1 MNHANLQTFRKI
13 RPLTIQKSAILR
25 YDSHHFCEQTRLTF
39 MQQQYNPSQIEP
51 AVQQYWAE
59 NKVFKAIKDTSKEK
73 YYCLSMFPYPS
84 GRLHMGH
91 VRNYTIG
98 DVVSRYQRMNGKN
111 VLQPIGWDA
120 FGLPAEGAAIKNKTA
135 PAKWTY
141 ENIEYMKNQLKML
154 GFGYDWDREIATC
167 RPEYYKWEQWFFTEL
182 YKKGLVYKKTSTVN
196 WCPNDETVLANEQ
209 VHEGCC
215 WRCDTPVEQKEIPQ
229 WFIKITDYAEQLL
242 GGLDQLPQWP
252 DMVKTMQRN
261 WIGRSEGVEIT
272 FDVADTAEKVAVY
285 TTRPDTF
292 YGVSYLGIAAAH
304 PLAELAA
311 EKNPQLAEFIRE
323 AKNAKVAEADLAT
336 MEKKGMATGLFA
348 IHPLT
353 GEKLPIWVAN
363 FVLMHYGTGAVMAVP
378 AHDQRDFEF
387 AQKYNLP
394 IKQVIAPLADEEID
408 LTKQAFVEHGKL
420 VNSAEFDGLDFDAA
434 FNGIADKLEKL
445 GVGKRQVNYRLRDW
459 GVSRQRYWGAPIPM
473 LTLANGETVPAPI
486 EDLPIILPEDVV
498 MDGVKSPI
506 KADPNWAKTTFNGE
520 PALKET
526 DTFDTFME
534 SSWYYA
540 RYTSPSYAEGML
552 DKEEAN
558 YWLPVDQYIGGI
570 EHATMH
576 LLYFRFFHKLL
587 RDAGFVTSDEPAQK
601 LLCQGMVLADAFY
614 YTSPTNERIWVSPT
628 QVTLERDEKG
638 RIIKA
643 TDPEGR
649 ELVHTGMTKM
659 SKSKNNGIDPQEMV
673 EKYGADTVRLFM
685 MFASPAEMT
694 LEWQESG
701 VEGAKR
707 FLGRV
712 WNLVYEYS
720 QNPAKTALDVTA
732 LSADQKALR
741 RDVHKTIAK
750 VSDDIGRRQTF
761 NTAIAA
767 VMELMNKLTR
777 APLESEQ
784 DRAVMA
790 EALSAVV
797 RMLYPITPHICFEL
811 WKALG
816 NESNIDHAE
825 WVKADEAAMVEDE
838 KLIVVQVNG
847 KVRGKVTVAADADE
861 ETVKTVAFADE
872 NVKKFTDNTQ
882 IVKVIYVPGK
892 LLNVVVK
899 PQ

>member
-1 MNHANLQTFRKI
+1 
-13 RPLTIQKSAILR
+13 
-25 YDSHHFCEQTRLTF
+25 
-39 MQQQYNPSQIEP
+39 MQQHYRPDLIEP

-141 ENIEYMKNQLKML
+141 ENIEYMKKQLKML

-272 FDVADTAEKVAVY
+272 FDVADTAEKVSVY

-387 AQKYNLP
+387 AQKYSLP

-732 LSADQKALR
+732 LSTDQKALR

-790 EALSAVV
+790 EALSAIV

>member
-1 MNHANLQTFRKI
+1 
-13 RPLTIQKSAILR
+13 
-25 YDSHHFCEQTRLTF
+25 
-39 MQQQYNPSQIEP
+39 MQQHYRPDLIEP

-141 ENIEYMKNQLKML
+141 ENIEYMKKQLKML

-272 FDVADTAEKVAVY
+272 FDVADTAEKVSVY

-387 AQKYNLP
+387 AQKYSLP

-552 DKEEAN
+552 DKDEAN

>member
-1 MNHANLQTFRKI
+1 MQEQY
-13 RPLTIQKSAILR
+13 RPDL
-25 YDSHHFCEQTRLTF
+25 
-39 MQQQYNPSQIEP
+39 IEP
-51 AVQQYWAE
+51 EVQQYWQK
-59 NKVFKAIKDTSKEK
+59 NKTFKAIKDINKPK

-111 VLQPIGWDA
+111 VLQPMGWDA

-141 ENIEYMKNQLKML
+141 ENIEYMKNQLKIL
-154 GFGYDWDREIATC
+154 GFGFDWDREVTTC
-167 RPEYYKWEQWFFTEL
+167 KPEYYKWEQWFFTEL

-242 GGLDQLPQWP
+242 GDLDNLPLWP
-252 DMVKTMQRN
+252 DQVKTMQRN

-272 FDVADTAEKVAVY
+272 FKLDQSDDSLTVY

-292 YGVSYLGIAAAH
+292 FGVSYVAVAAAH
-304 PLAELAA
+304 PLAEKAA
-311 EKNPQLAEFIRE
+311 ENNPELAQFIQECKNT
-323 AKNAKVAEADLAT
+323 KVAEAELAT
-336 MEKKGMATGLFA
+336 MEKKGMPTGLFV

-353 GEKLPIWVAN
+353 GEKLPVWVAN

-378 AHDQRDFEF
+378 GHDERDHEF
-387 AQKYNLP
+387 ALKYHLT
-394 IKQVIAPLADEEID
+394 IKQVIEPID
-408 LTKQAFVEHGKL
+408 GSEWDFQKAAFTEYGRVI
-420 VNSAEFDGLDFDAA
+420 NSAEFDGLDFESA
-434 FNGIADKLEKL
+434 FNGIANKLAQI
-445 GVGKRQVNYRLRDW
+445 GVGKKQVNYRLRDW

-473 LTLANGETVPAPI
+473 LTLENGDVVPAPLQ
-486 EDLPIILPEDVV
+486 DLPIVLPEDIV

-506 KADPNWAKTTFNGE
+506 KADPEWAKTTYNAQ

-540 RYTSPSYAEGML
+540 RYTSPTFAEAML

-587 RDAGFVTSDEPAQK
+587 RDAGFVTSDEPADK

-628 QVTLERDEKG
+628 EVTLERDEKG
-638 RIIKA
+638 RILKA
-643 TDPEGR
+643 FDKEGR
-649 ELVHTGMTKM
+649 ELVHSGMTKM

-673 EKYGADTVRLFM
+673 EKYGTDTVRLFM

-707 FLGRV
+707 FLGRL
-712 WNLVYEYS
+712 WNLVFEY
-720 QNPAKTALDVTA
+720 NKHPAETAVEPTA
-732 LSADQKALR
+732 LSSAQKALR

-767 VMELMNKLTR
+767 IMELMNKLTK
-777 APLESEQ
+777 APLVEAQ
-784 DRAVMA
+784 DRAIMA

-797 RMLYPITPHICFEL
+797 RMLYPITPHICFQL
-811 WKALG
+811 WKDLG
-816 NESNIDHAE
+816 NTEAIDFAP
-825 WVKADEAAMVEDE
+825 WVEADAAAMVDDE
-838 KLIVVQVNG
+838 KLVVVQVNG
-847 KVRGKVTVAADADE
+847 KVRAKVTVPAEMSEDDIKQVALADGNVAKHLE
-861 ETVKTVAFADE
+861 GLNIVKT
-872 NVKKFTDNTQ
+872 
-882 IVKVIYVPGK
+882 IYVPGK
-892 LLNVVVK
+892 LFSFVAK
-899 PQ
+899 

>member
-1 MNHANLQTFRKI
+1 MQEQY
-13 RPLTIQKSAILR
+13 RP
-25 YDSHHFCEQTRLTF
+25 D
-39 MQQQYNPSQIEP
+39 MIEP
-51 AVQQYWAE
+51 KVQQYWAE
-59 NKVFKAIKDTSKEK
+59 NKVFKAIKDESKEK

-98 DVVSRYQRMNGKN
+98 DVISRYQRMLGKN
-111 VLQPIGWDA
+111 VLQPFGWDA

-141 ENIEYMKNQLKML
+141 ENIAYMKKQLQLL
-154 GFGYDWDREIATC
+154 GFGFDWDREIATC
-167 RPEYYKWEQWFFTEL
+167 KPEYYKWEQWFFTEL

-242 GGLDQLPQWP
+242 GGLDTLPQWP

-272 FDVADTAEKVAVY
+272 FDVADTNEKVAVY

-304 PLAELAA
+304 PLASLAAQNNPELAT
-311 EKNPQLAEFIRE
+311 FIQE

-336 MEKKGMATGLFA
+336 MEKKGMATGFFA
-348 IHPLT
+348 VHPLT

-387 AQKYNLP
+387 AQKYGLP

-408 LTKQAFVEHGKL
+408 LTKQAFTEHGKL
-420 VNSAEFDGLDFDAA
+420 VNSAEFDGKDFDGA

-445 GVGKRQVNYRLRDW
+445 AVGKRQVNYRLRDW

-473 LTLANGETVPAPI
+473 LTLENGDVVPAPI

-498 MDGVKSPI
+498 MGGVKSPI
-506 KADPNWAKTTFNGE
+506 KADPNWAKTTFNGV

-540 RYTSPSYAEGML
+540 RYTCPQYQNGML
-552 DKEEAN
+552 DAEEAN

-587 RDAGFVTSDEPAQK
+587 RDAGFVTSDEPADK

-649 ELVHTGMTKM
+649 ELVHSGMTKM

-712 WNLVYEYS
+712 WNLAYQYQ
-720 QNPAKTALDVTA
+720 QNPAKTSLDITA
-732 LSADQKALR
+732 LSAAQKSLR
-741 RDVHKTIAK
+741 REVHKTIAK

-767 VMELMNKLTR
+767 VMELMNKLTK
-777 APLESEQ
+777 ASLESDQ

-811 WKALG
+811 WQALG
-816 NESNIDHAE
+816 NESAIDTAE
-825 WVKADEAAMVEDE
+825 WVKADEDAMVEDE

-861 ETVKTVAFADE
+861 ETVKTIAFADE
-872 NVKKFTDNTQ
+872 NVKKFVDNQ
-882 IVKVIYVPGK
+882 HIVKVIYVAGK

-899 PQ
+899 P

>member
-1 MNHANLQTFRKI
+1 MQEQY
-13 RPLTIQKSAILR
+13 RP
-25 YDSHHFCEQTRLTF
+25 D
-39 MQQQYNPSQIEP
+39 MIEP
-51 AVQQYWAE
+51 KVQQYWAE
-59 NKVFKAIKDTSKEK
+59 NKVFKAIKDESKEK

-98 DVVSRYQRMNGKN
+98 DVISRYQRMLGKN
-111 VLQPIGWDA
+111 VLQPFGWDA

-141 ENIEYMKNQLKML
+141 ENIAYMKKQLQLL
-154 GFGYDWDREIATC
+154 GFGFDWDREIATC
-167 RPEYYKWEQWFFTEL
+167 KPEYYKWEQWFFTEL

-242 GGLDQLPQWP
+242 GGLDTLPQWP

-272 FDVADTAEKVAVY
+272 FDVADTNEKVAVY

-304 PLAELAA
+304 PLASLAAQNNPELAA
-311 EKNPQLAEFIRE
+311 FIQE

-387 AQKYNLP
+387 AQKYGLQ
-394 IKQVIAPLADEEID
+394 IKQVIEPIADEEID

-420 VNSAEFDGLDFDAA
+420 VNSAEFDGLDFDGA

-445 GVGKRQVNYRLRDW
+445 AVGKRQVNYRLRDW

-473 LTLANGETVPAPI
+473 LTLENGDVVPAPI

-506 KADPNWAKTTFNGE
+506 KADPNWAKTTFNGV

-540 RYTSPSYAEGML
+540 RYTCPQYQNGML
-552 DKEEAN
+552 DAEEAN

-587 RDAGFVTSDEPAQK
+587 RDAGFVTSEEPADK

-628 QVTLERDEKG
+628 QVTLERDDKG

-649 ELVHTGMTKM
+649 ELVHSGMTKM

-712 WNLVYEYS
+712 WNLVYQYQ
-720 QNPAKTALDVTA
+720 QNPAKTSLDITA
-732 LSADQKALR
+732 LSAAQKVLR
-741 RDVHKTIAK
+741 REVHKTIAK

-767 VMELMNKLTR
+767 VMELMNKLTK
-777 APLESEQ
+777 ASLESDQ

-811 WKALG
+811 WQALG
-816 NESNIDHAE
+816 NESAIDTAE

-861 ETVKTVAFADE
+861 ETVKTIAFADE
-872 NVKKFTDNTQ
+872 NVKKFVDNQ
-882 IVKVIYVPGK
+882 HIVKVIYVAGK

-899 PQ
+899 P

>member
-1 MNHANLQTFRKI
+1 
-13 RPLTIQKSAILR
+13 
-25 YDSHHFCEQTRLTF
+25 
-39 MQQQYNPSQIEP
+39 MQQHYRPDLIEP

-141 ENIEYMKNQLKML
+141 ENIEYMKKQLKML

-242 GGLDQLPQWP
+242 SGLDQLPQWP

-353 GEKLPIWVAN
+353 GEELPIWVAN

-387 AQKYNLP
+387 AQKYSLP

-420 VNSAEFDGLDFDAA
+420 VNSAEFDGLDFDGA

-473 LTLANGETVPAPI
+473 LTLPNGETVPAPI

-552 DKEEAN
+552 DKDEAN

-587 RDAGFVTSDEPAQK
+587 RDAGFVSSDEPAQK

-825 WVKADEAAMVEDE
+825 WVK
-838 KLIVVQVNG
+838 
-847 KVRGKVTVAADADE
+847 VTKQLWWKTKNLSWYKS
-861 ETVKTVAFADE
+861 TVK
-872 NVKKFTDNTQ
+872 
-882 IVKVIYVPGK
+882 Y
-892 LLNVVVK
+892 VVK
-899 PQ
+899 SPLQLMRMKKL

>member
-1 MNHANLQTFRKI
+1 
-13 RPLTIQKSAILR
+13 
-25 YDSHHFCEQTRLTF
+25 
-39 MQQQYNPSQIEP
+39 MQQHYRPDLIEP

-141 ENIEYMKNQLKML
+141 ENIEYMKDQLKML

-242 GGLDQLPQWP
+242 GGLDQLSQWP

-304 PLAELAA
+304 PLADLAA
-311 EKNPQLAEFIRE
+311 EKNPELAEFIRE

-387 AQKYNLP
+387 AQKYDLP

-420 VNSAEFDGLDFDAA
+420 VNSAEFDGLDFDGA

-473 LTLANGETVPAPI
+473 LTLPNGETVPAPI

-506 KADPNWAKTTFNGE
+506 KADPNWAKTTFNSE

>member
-1 MNHANLQTFRKI
+1 MQEQY
-13 RPLTIQKSAILR
+13 RP
-25 YDSHHFCEQTRLTF
+25 D
-39 MQQQYNPSQIEP
+39 MIEP
-51 AVQQYWAE
+51 KVQQYWAE
-59 NKVFKAIKDTSKEK
+59 NKVFKAIKDESKEK

-98 DVVSRYQRMNGKN
+98 DVISRYQRMLGKN
-111 VLQPIGWDA
+111 VLQPFGWDA

-141 ENIEYMKNQLKML
+141 ENIAYMKKQLQLL
-154 GFGYDWDREIATC
+154 GFGFDWDREIATC
-167 RPEYYKWEQWFFTEL
+167 KPEYYKWEQWFFTEL
-182 YKKGLVYKKTSTVN
+182 YKKGLVYKKNSTVN
-196 WCPNDETVLANEQ
+196 WCPNDVTVLANEQ
-209 VHEGCC
+209 VHDGCC

-311 EKNPQLAEFIRE
+311 EKNPELAEFIRE

-387 AQKYNLP
+387 AQKYSLP
-394 IKQVIAPLADEEID
+394 IKQVIAPLAHEEID

-420 VNSAEFDGLDFDAA
+420 VNSAEFDGLDFDGA

-473 LTLANGETVPAPI
+473 LTLENGDVVPAPM

-506 KADPNWAKTTFNGE
+506 KADPNWAKTTLNGA

-540 RYTSPSYAEGML
+540 RYTCPQYQNGML
-552 DKEEAN
+552 DAEEAN

-587 RDAGFVTSDEPAQK
+587 RDAGFVTSDEPADR

-649 ELVHTGMTKM
+649 ELVHSGMTKM

-712 WNLVYEYS
+712 WNLVYQYQ
-720 QNPAKTALDVTA
+720 QNLAKTSLDLTA
-732 LSADQKALR
+732 LSAEQKALR
-741 RDVHKTIAK
+741 REVHKTIAK

-767 VMELMNKLTR
+767 VMELMNKLTK
-777 APLESEQ
+777 ASLESDQ

-816 NESNIDHAE
+816 NESNIDTSE

-847 KVRGKVTVAADADE
+847 KVRGKVTVPATSSEEEIKAAAKADPN
-861 ETVKTVAFADE
+861 VA
-872 NVKKFTDNTQ
+872 KFLDGKE
-882 IVKVIYVPGK
+882 ILKEIYIPLK
-892 LLNVVVK
+892 MLNFVVK
-899 PQ
+899 P

>member
-1 MNHANLQTFRKI
+1 
-13 RPLTIQKSAILR
+13 
-25 YDSHHFCEQTRLTF
+25 
-39 MQQQYNPSQIEP
+39 
-51 AVQQYWAE
+51 
-59 NKVFKAIKDTSKEK
+59 
-73 YYCLSMFPYPS
+73 
-84 GRLHMGH
+84 
-91 VRNYTIG
+91 
-98 DVVSRYQRMNGKN
+98 
-111 VLQPIGWDA
+111 
-120 FGLPAEGAAIKNKTA
+120 
-135 PAKWTY
+135 
-141 ENIEYMKNQLKML
+141 
-154 GFGYDWDREIATC
+154 
-167 RPEYYKWEQWFFTEL
+167 
-182 YKKGLVYKKTSTVN
+182 
-196 WCPNDETVLANEQ
+196 
-209 VHEGCC
+209 
-215 WRCDTPVEQKEIPQ
+215 
-229 WFIKITDYAEQLL
+229 
-242 GGLDQLPQWP
+242 
-252 DMVKTMQRN
+252 MVKTMQRN

-272 FDVADTAEKVAVY
+272 FNVADTAEKVSVY

-445 GVGKRQVNYRLRDW
+445 GMGKRQVNYRLRDW

-473 LTLANGETVPAPI
+473 LTLPNGETIPAPI

-552 DKEEAN
+552 DKDEAN

-720 QNPAKTALDVTA
+720 QNPAKTALDMTA

-777 APLESEQ
+777 APLENEQ

>member
-1 MNHANLQTFRKI
+1 
-13 RPLTIQKSAILR
+13 
-25 YDSHHFCEQTRLTF
+25 
-39 MQQQYNPSQIEP
+39 MQQHYRPDLIEP

-272 FDVADTAEKVAVY
+272 FDVADTAEKVSVY

-387 AQKYNLP
+387 AQKYSLP

-473 LTLANGETVPAPI
+473 LTLPNGETVPAPI

-712 WNLVYEYS
+712 WNLVYEYN
-720 QNPAKTALDVTA
+720 QNPAKTALDVTV

>member
-1 MNHANLQTFRKI
+1 
-13 RPLTIQKSAILR
+13 
-25 YDSHHFCEQTRLTF
+25 
-39 MQQQYNPSQIEP
+39 MQQHYRPDLIEP

-311 EKNPQLAEFIRE
+311 EKNPELAEFIRE

-387 AQKYNLP
+387 AQKYSLP

-420 VNSAEFDGLDFDAA
+420 VNSAEFDGLDFDGA

-473 LTLANGETVPAPI
+473 LTLPNGETVPAPI

-540 RYTSPSYAEGML
+540 RYTSPSYAKGML
-552 DKEEAN
+552 DKDEAN

-720 QNPAKTALDVTA
+720 QNPAKTALDVIA

>member
-1 MNHANLQTFRKI
+1 
-13 RPLTIQKSAILR
+13 
-25 YDSHHFCEQTRLTF
+25 
-39 MQQQYNPSQIEP
+39 MQQHYRPDLIEP

-141 ENIEYMKNQLKML
+141 ENIEYMKKQLKML

-272 FDVADTAEKVAVY
+272 FDVADTAEKVSVY

-387 AQKYNLP
+387 AQKYSLP

-540 RYTSPSYAEGML
+540 RYTSPNYAEGML
-552 DKEEAN
+552 DKDEAN

-816 NESNIDHAE
+816 NENNIDHAE

>member
-1 MNHANLQTFRKI
+1 
-13 RPLTIQKSAILR
+13 
-25 YDSHHFCEQTRLTF
+25 
-39 MQQQYNPSQIEP
+39 MQQHYRPDLIEP

-353 GEKLPIWVAN
+353 SEKLPIWVAN

-387 AQKYNLP
+387 AQKYGLP

-473 LTLANGETVPAPI
+473 LALPNGETVPAPI

-847 KVRGKVTVAADADE
+847 KVRGKVTVAADAGE

>member
-1 MNHANLQTFRKI
+1 
-13 RPLTIQKSAILR
+13 
-25 YDSHHFCEQTRLTF
+25 
-39 MQQQYNPSQIEP
+39 MQQHYRPDLIEP

-353 GEKLPIWVAN
+353 SEKLPIWVAN

-387 AQKYNLP
+387 AQKYGLP

-473 LTLANGETVPAPI
+473 LTLPNGETVPAPI

-552 DKEEAN
+552 DKDEAN

-732 LSADQKALR
+732 LSADQKSLR

-777 APLESEQ
+777 APLDSEQ

-825 WVKADEAAMVEDE
+825 WVKADKAAMVEDE

>member
-1 MNHANLQTFRKI
+1 MQEQY
-13 RPLTIQKSAILR
+13 RP
-25 YDSHHFCEQTRLTF
+25 D
-39 MQQQYNPSQIEP
+39 MIEP
-51 AVQQYWAE
+51 KVQQYWAE
-59 NKVFKAIKDTSKEK
+59 NKVFKAIKDESKEK

-98 DVVSRYQRMNGKN
+98 DVISRYQRMLGKN
-111 VLQPIGWDA
+111 VLQPFGWDA

-141 ENIEYMKNQLKML
+141 ENIAYMKKQLQLL
-154 GFGYDWDREIATC
+154 GFGFDWEREIATC
-167 RPEYYKWEQWFFTEL
+167 KPEYYKWEQWFFTEL

-242 GGLDQLPQWP
+242 GGLDNLPQWP

-272 FDVADTAEKVAVY
+272 FDVADTNEKVAVY

-304 PLAELAA
+304 PLASLAAQNNPELAT
-311 EKNPQLAEFIRE
+311 FIQE

-353 GEKLPIWVAN
+353 GEKLSIWVAN

-378 AHDQRDFEF
+378 AHDQRDYEF
-387 AQKYNLP
+387 ANKYGLQ
-394 IKQVIAPLADEEID
+394 IKQVIAPLAGQEID
-408 LTKQAFVEHGKL
+408 LAKEAFTEHGTL
-420 VNSAEFDGLDFDAA
+420 INSAEFDGRDFEGA
-434 FNGIADKLEKL
+434 FNGIADKLEQL

-473 LTLANGETVPAPI
+473 LTLENGDVVPAPM

-506 KADPNWAKTTFNGE
+506 KADPNWAKTTFNST

-540 RYTSPSYAEGML
+540 RYTCPQYQNGML
-552 DKEEAN
+552 DAEEAN

-587 RDAGFVTSDEPAQK
+587 RDAGFVTSDEPATK

-712 WNLVYEYS
+712 WNLVYQYQ
-720 QNPAKTALDVTA
+720 QNPAKTSLDITA
-732 LSADQKALR
+732 LSAAQKALR
-741 RDVHKTIAK
+741 REVHKTIAK

-767 VMELMNKLTR
+767 VMELMNKLTK
-777 APLESEQ
+777 ASLESDQ

-811 WKALG
+811 WQELG
-816 NESNIDHAE
+816 NESNIDTTE

-847 KVRGKVTVAADADE
+847 KVRGKVTVPATSLEEEIKATAKADPN
-861 ETVKTVAFADE
+861 VA
-872 NVKKFTDNTQ
+872 KFLDGKE
-882 IVKVIYVPGK
+882 ILKEIYIPLK
-892 LLNVVVK
+892 MLNFVVK
-899 PQ
+899 P

>member
-1 MNHANLQTFRKI
+1 
-13 RPLTIQKSAILR
+13 
-25 YDSHHFCEQTRLTF
+25 
-39 MQQQYNPSQIEP
+39 MQQHYRPDLIEP

-272 FDVADTAEKVAVY
+272 FEVADTNEKVAVY

-387 AQKYNLP
+387 AQKYSLP

-420 VNSAEFDGLDFDAA
+420 VNSAEFDGLDFDGA

-473 LTLANGETVPAPI
+473 LTLPNGETVPAPI

-552 DKEEAN
+552 DKDEAN

-720 QNPAKTALDVTA
+720 QNPAKTALDVTE

-784 DRAVMA
+784 DRAVMS

>member
-1 MNHANLQTFRKI
+1 
-13 RPLTIQKSAILR
+13 
-25 YDSHHFCEQTRLTF
+25 
-39 MQQQYNPSQIEP
+39 MQQHYRPDLIEP

-141 ENIEYMKNQLKML
+141 ENIEYMKKQLKML

-272 FDVADTAEKVAVY
+272 FDVADTAEKVSVY

-387 AQKYNLP
+387 AQKYSLP

-473 LTLANGETVPAPI
+473 LTLPNGETVPAPI
-486 EDLPIILPEDVV
+486 KDLPIILPEDVV

-552 DKEEAN
+552 DKDEAN

>member
-1 MNHANLQTFRKI
+1 
-13 RPLTIQKSAILR
+13 
-25 YDSHHFCEQTRLTF
+25 
-39 MQQQYNPSQIEP
+39 MQQHYRPDLIEP

-182 YKKGLVYKKTSTVN
+182 YKKGLVYKKNSTVN
-196 WCPNDETVLANEQ
+196 WCPNDVTVLANEQ
-209 VHEGCC
+209 VHDGCC

-272 FDVADTAEKVAVY
+272 FDVADTTEKVAVY

-311 EKNPQLAEFIRE
+311 EKNPELAEFIRE

-420 VNSAEFDGLDFDAA
+420 VNSAEFDGLDFDGA

-473 LTLANGETVPAPI
+473 LTLPNGETVPAPI

-552 DKEEAN
+552 DKDEAN

>member
-1 MNHANLQTFRKI
+1 
-13 RPLTIQKSAILR
+13 
-25 YDSHHFCEQTRLTF
+25 
-39 MQQQYNPSQIEP
+39 MQQHYRPDLIEP

-141 ENIEYMKNQLKML
+141 ENIEYMKKQLKML

-182 YKKGLVYKKTSTVN
+182 YKKGLVYKKNSTVN
-196 WCPNDETVLANEQ
+196 WCPNDVTVLANEQ
-209 VHEGCC
+209 VHDGCC

-304 PLAELAA
+304 PLADLAA
-311 EKNPQLAEFIRE
+311 EKNPELAEFIRE

-387 AQKYNLP
+387 AQKYSLP

-420 VNSAEFDGLDFDAA
+420 VNSAEFDGLDFDGA

-552 DKEEAN
+552 DKDEAN

-720 QNPAKTALDVTA
+720 QNPAKTALDVTS

-816 NESNIDHAE
+816 NESTIDHAE

>member
-1 MNHANLQTFRKI
+1 MQEQY
-13 RPLTIQKSAILR
+13 RP
-25 YDSHHFCEQTRLTF
+25 D
-39 MQQQYNPSQIEP
+39 MIEP
-51 AVQQYWAE
+51 KVQQYWAE
-59 NKVFKAIKDTSKEK
+59 NKVFKAIKDESKEK

-98 DVVSRYQRMNGKN
+98 DVISRYQRMLGKN
-111 VLQPIGWDA
+111 VLQPFGWDA

-141 ENIEYMKNQLKML
+141 ENIAYMKKQLQLL
-154 GFGYDWDREIATC
+154 GFGFDWDREIATC
-167 RPEYYKWEQWFFTEL
+167 KPDYYKWEQWFFTEL

-242 GGLDQLPQWP
+242 GGLDTLPQWP

-272 FDVADTAEKVAVY
+272 FDVANTNEKVAVY

-304 PLAELAA
+304 PLASLAAQNNPELAT
-311 EKNPQLAEFIRE
+311 FIQE

-387 AQKYNLP
+387 AQKYGLQ
-394 IKQVIAPLADEEID
+394 IKQVIEPIADEEID
-408 LTKQAFVEHGKL
+408 LTKQAFTEHGKL
-420 VNSAEFDGLDFDAA
+420 VNSAEFDGKDFDGA

-473 LTLANGETVPAPI
+473 LTLENGDVVPAPM

-506 KADPNWAKTTFNGE
+506 KADPNWAKTTLNGA
-520 PALKET
+520 PASKET

-540 RYTSPSYAEGML
+540 RYTCPQYQNGML
-552 DKEEAN
+552 DAEEAN

-587 RDAGFVTSDEPAQK
+587 RDAGFVTSEEPADK

-649 ELVHTGMTKM
+649 ELVHSGMTKM

-712 WNLVYEYS
+712 WNLVYQYQ
-720 QNPAKTALDVTA
+720 QNPAKTSLDLTA
-732 LSADQKALR
+732 LSAEQKVLR
-741 RDVHKTIAK
+741 REVHKTIAK

-767 VMELMNKLTR
+767 VMELMNKLTK
-777 APLESEQ
+777 APLDSEQ

-811 WKALG
+811 WQALG
-816 NESNIDHAE
+816 NESAIDTAE
-825 WVKADEAAMVEDE
+825 WVKADETAMVEDE

-861 ETVKTVAFADE
+861 DTVKTIAFADE
-872 NVKKFTDNTQ
+872 NVKKFIDNQ
-882 IVKVIYVPGK
+882 HIVKVIYVVGK

-899 PQ
+899 P

>member
-1 MNHANLQTFRKI
+1 
-13 RPLTIQKSAILR
+13 
-25 YDSHHFCEQTRLTF
+25 
-39 MQQQYNPSQIEP
+39 MQQHYRPDLIEP

-141 ENIEYMKNQLKML
+141 ENIKYMKNQLKML

-272 FDVADTAEKVAVY
+272 FDVADTAEKVSVY

-311 EKNPQLAEFIRE
+311 EKNPELAEFIRE

-720 QNPAKTALDVTA
+720 QNPAKTALDVTT

-847 KVRGKVTVAADADE
+847 KVRGKVTVAADAGE

>member
-1 MNHANLQTFRKI
+1 
-13 RPLTIQKSAILR
+13 
-25 YDSHHFCEQTRLTF
+25 
-39 MQQQYNPSQIEP
+39 MQQHYRPDLIEP

-141 ENIEYMKNQLKML
+141 ENIEYMKKQLKML

-311 EKNPQLAEFIRE
+311 EKNPELAEFIRE

-353 GEKLPIWVAN
+353 DEKLPIWVAN

-387 AQKYNLP
+387 AQKYSLP

-420 VNSAEFDGLDFDAA
+420 VNSAEFDGLDFNGA

-445 GVGKRQVNYRLRDW
+445 GVGKRQINYRLRDW

-552 DKEEAN
+552 DKDEAN

>member
-1 MNHANLQTFRKI
+1 
-13 RPLTIQKSAILR
+13 
-25 YDSHHFCEQTRLTF
+25 
-39 MQQQYNPSQIEP
+39 MQQHYRPDLIEP

-141 ENIEYMKNQLKML
+141 ENIKYMKNQLKML

-272 FDVADTAEKVAVY
+272 FNVADTAEKVSVY

-336 MEKKGMATGLFA
+336 MEKKGMATDLFA

-552 DKEEAN
+552 DKDEAN

-847 KVRGKVTVAADADE
+847 KVRGKVTVAADAGE

>member
-1 MNHANLQTFRKI
+1 MQEQY
-13 RPLTIQKSAILR
+13 RP
-25 YDSHHFCEQTRLTF
+25 D
-39 MQQQYNPSQIEP
+39 MIEP
-51 AVQQYWAE
+51 KVQQYWAE
-59 NKVFKAIKDTSKEK
+59 NKVFKAIKDESKEK

-98 DVVSRYQRMNGKN
+98 DVISRYQRMLGKN
-111 VLQPIGWDA
+111 VLQPFGWDA

-141 ENIEYMKNQLKML
+141 ENIAYMKKQLQLL
-154 GFGYDWDREIATC
+154 GFGFDWDREIATC
-167 RPEYYKWEQWFFTEL
+167 KPDYYKWEQWFFTEL

-242 GGLDQLPQWP
+242 GGLDTLPQWP

-261 WIGRSEGVEIT
+261 WIGRSEGVDIT
-272 FDVADTAEKVAVY
+272 FDVANTNEKVAVY

-304 PLAELAA
+304 PLASLAAQNNSELAA
-311 EKNPQLAEFIRE
+311 FIQE

-387 AQKYNLP
+387 AQKYGLQ
-394 IKQVIAPLADEEID
+394 IKQVIEPIADEEID
-408 LTKQAFVEHGKL
+408 LTKQAFTEHGKL
-420 VNSAEFDGLDFDAA
+420 VNSAEFDGKDFDGA

-473 LTLANGETVPAPI
+473 LTLENGDVVPAPM

-506 KADPNWAKTTFNGE
+506 KADPNWAKTTLNGA

-540 RYTSPSYAEGML
+540 RYTCPQYQNGML
-552 DKEEAN
+552 DAEEAN

-587 RDAGFVTSDEPAQK
+587 RDAGFVTSDEPADK

-649 ELVHTGMTKM
+649 ELVHSGMTKM

-712 WNLVYEYS
+712 WNLVYQYQ
-720 QNPAKTALDVTA
+720 QNPAKTSLDLTA
-732 LSADQKALR
+732 LSAEQKVLR
-741 RDVHKTIAK
+741 REVHKTIAK

-767 VMELMNKLTR
+767 VMELMNKLTK
-777 APLESEQ
+777 ASLDSEQ

-811 WKALG
+811 WQALG
-816 NESNIDHAE
+816 NESAIDTAE

-861 ETVKTVAFADE
+861 DTVKTIAFADE
-872 NVKKFTDNTQ
+872 NVKKFIDNQ
-882 IVKVIYVPGK
+882 HIVKVIYVVGK

-899 PQ
+899 P

>member
-1 MNHANLQTFRKI
+1 MQ
-13 RPLTIQKSAILR
+13 
-25 YDSHHFCEQTRLTF
+25 EQYRSD
-39 MQQQYNPSQIEP
+39 MIEP
-51 AVQQYWAE
+51 KVQQYWAE
-59 NKVFKAIKDTSKEK
+59 NKVFKAIKDESKEK

-98 DVVSRYQRMNGKN
+98 DVISRYQRMLGKN
-111 VLQPIGWDA
+111 VLQPFGWDA

-141 ENIEYMKNQLKML
+141 ENIAYMKKQLQLL
-154 GFGYDWDREIATC
+154 GFGFDWDREIATC
-167 RPEYYKWEQWFFTEL
+167 KPEYYKWEQWFFTEL

-242 GGLDQLPQWP
+242 GGLDALPQWP

-272 FDVADTAEKVAVY
+272 FDVADTNEKVAVY

-304 PLAELAA
+304 PLASLAAQNNSELAA
-311 EKNPQLAEFIRE
+311 FIQE

-387 AQKYNLP
+387 AQKYSLP
-394 IKQVIAPLADEEID
+394 IKQVISPLADEEID

-420 VNSAEFDGLDFDAA
+420 VNSAEFDGLDFDGA

-473 LTLANGETVPAPI
+473 LTLENGDVVPAPM

-498 MDGVKSPI
+498 MNGVKSPI
-506 KADPNWAKTTFNGE
+506 KADPNWAKTTLNGA

-540 RYTSPSYAEGML
+540 RYTCPQYQNGML
-552 DKEEAN
+552 DAEEAN

-587 RDAGFVTSDEPAQK
+587 RDAGFITSDEPADK

-628 QVTLERDEKG
+628 QVTLDRDEKG

-649 ELVHTGMTKM
+649 ELVHSGMTKM

-712 WNLVYEYS
+712 WNLVYQYQ
-720 QNPAKTALDVTA
+720 QNPAKTSLDITA
-732 LSADQKALR
+732 LSATQKALR
-741 RDVHKTIAK
+741 REVHKTIAK

-767 VMELMNKLTR
+767 VMELMNKLTK
-777 APLESEQ
+777 ASLESDQ

-811 WKALG
+811 WQALG
-816 NESNIDHAE
+816 NESNIDTAE

-847 KVRGKVTVAADADE
+847 KVRGKVTVPATSSEEEIKVAAKADPN
-861 ETVKTVAFADE
+861 VA
-872 NVKKFTDNTQ
+872 KFLDGKE
-882 IVKVIYVPGK
+882 ILKEIYIPLK
-892 LLNVVVK
+892 MLNFVVK
-899 PQ
+899 P

>member
-1 MNHANLQTFRKI
+1 MQEQY
-13 RPLTIQKSAILR
+13 RP
-25 YDSHHFCEQTRLTF
+25 D
-39 MQQQYNPSQIEP
+39 MIEP
-51 AVQQYWAE
+51 KVQQYWAE
-59 NKVFKAIKDTSKEK
+59 NKVFKAIKDESKEK

-98 DVVSRYQRMNGKN
+98 DVISRYQRMLGKN
-111 VLQPIGWDA
+111 VLQPFGWDA

-141 ENIEYMKNQLKML
+141 ENIAYMKKQLQLL
-154 GFGYDWDREIATC
+154 GFGFDWDREIATC
-167 RPEYYKWEQWFFTEL
+167 KPEYYKWEQWFFTEL

-242 GGLDQLPQWP
+242 GGLDTLPQWP

-272 FDVADTAEKVAVY
+272 FDVADTNEKVAVY

-304 PLAELAA
+304 PLASLAAQNNPELAA
-311 EKNPQLAEFIRE
+311 FIQE

-387 AQKYNLP
+387 AQKYSLP

-408 LTKQAFVEHGKL
+408 LTKQAFAEHGKL
-420 VNSAEFDGLDFDAA
+420 VNSAEFDGKDFDGA

-473 LTLANGETVPAPI
+473 LTLENGDVVPAPM

-506 KADPNWAKTTFNGE
+506 KADPNWAKTTFNGA

-540 RYTSPSYAEGML
+540 RYTCPQYQNGML
-552 DKEEAN
+552 DAEEAN

-587 RDAGFVTSDEPAQK
+587 RDAGFVTSDEPADK

-649 ELVHTGMTKM
+649 ELVHSGMTKM

-712 WNLVYEYS
+712 WNLVYQYQ
-720 QNPAKTALDVTA
+720 QNPAKTSLDITA
-732 LSADQKALR
+732 LSAAQKALR
-741 RDVHKTIAK
+741 REVHKTIAK

-767 VMELMNKLTR
+767 VMELMNKLTK
-777 APLESEQ
+777 ASLESDQ

-811 WKALG
+811 WQALG
-816 NESNIDHAE
+816 NESNIDTAE

-847 KVRGKVTVAADADE
+847 KVRGKVTVPATSSEEEIKAAAKADPN
-861 ETVKTVAFADE
+861 VA
-872 NVKKFTDNTQ
+872 KFLDGKE
-882 IVKVIYVPGK
+882 ILKEIYIPLK
-892 LLNVVVK
+892 MLNFVVK
-899 PQ
+899 P

>member
-1 MNHANLQTFRKI
+1 
-13 RPLTIQKSAILR
+13 
-25 YDSHHFCEQTRLTF
+25 
-39 MQQQYNPSQIEP
+39 MQQHYRPDLIEP
-51 AVQQYWAE
+51 TVQQYWAE

-182 YKKGLVYKKTSTVN
+182 YKKGLVYKKNSTVN
-196 WCPNDETVLANEQ
+196 WCPNDVTVLANEQ
-209 VHEGCC
+209 VHDGCC

-242 GGLDQLPQWP
+242 GGLDKLPQWP

-311 EKNPQLAEFIRE
+311 EKNPELSEFIRE

-353 GEKLPIWVAN
+353 GKKLPIWVAN

-387 AQKYNLP
+387 AQKYSLP

-420 VNSAEFDGLDFDAA
+420 VNSAEFDGLDFDGA

-473 LTLANGETVPAPI
+473 LTLPNGETVPAPI

-552 DKEEAN
+552 DKDEAN

-720 QNPAKTALDVTA
+720 QNPAKTSLDVTV
-732 LSADQKALR
+732 LSADQKSLR

-777 APLESEQ
+777 ASLESEQ

-847 KVRGKVTVAADADE
+847 KVLGKVTVAADADE

-892 LLNVVVK
+892 
-899 PQ
+899 

>member
-1 MNHANLQTFRKI
+1 
-13 RPLTIQKSAILR
+13 
-25 YDSHHFCEQTRLTF
+25 
-39 MQQQYNPSQIEP
+39 MQQHYRPDLIEP

-182 YKKGLVYKKTSTVN
+182 YKKGLVYKKNSTVN
-196 WCPNDETVLANEQ
+196 WCPNDVTVLANEQ
-209 VHEGCC
+209 VHDGCC

-304 PLAELAA
+304 PLADLAA

-387 AQKYNLP
+387 AQKYDLP

-420 VNSAEFDGLDFDAA
+420 VNSAEFDGLDFDGA

-459 GVSRQRYWGAPIPM
+459 GVSRQRYWGTPIPM
-473 LTLANGETVPAPI
+473 LTLPNGETVPAPI

-552 DKEEAN
+552 DKDEAN

-847 KVRGKVTVAADADE
+847 KVRGKVTVAADAGE

>member
-1 MNHANLQTFRKI
+1 MQEQY
-13 RPLTIQKSAILR
+13 RP
-25 YDSHHFCEQTRLTF
+25 D
-39 MQQQYNPSQIEP
+39 MIEP
-51 AVQQYWAE
+51 KVQQYWAE
-59 NKVFKAIKDTSKEK
+59 NKVFKAIKDESKEK

-98 DVVSRYQRMNGKN
+98 DVISRYQRMLGKN
-111 VLQPIGWDA
+111 VLQPFGWDA

-141 ENIEYMKNQLKML
+141 ENIAYMKKQLQLL
-154 GFGYDWDREIATC
+154 GFGFDWDREIATC
-167 RPEYYKWEQWFFTEL
+167 KPEYYKWEQWFFTEL

-229 WFIKITDYAEQLL
+229 WFIKITNYAEQLL
-242 GGLDQLPQWP
+242 GGLDTLPQWP

-272 FDVADTAEKVAVY
+272 FDVADTNEKVAVY

-304 PLAELAA
+304 PLASLAAQNNPELAT
-311 EKNPQLAEFIRE
+311 FIQE

-387 AQKYNLP
+387 AQKYSLP

-420 VNSAEFDGLDFDAA
+420 VNSAEFDGLDFDGA

-473 LTLANGETVPAPI
+473 LTLENGDVVPAPM

-506 KADPNWAKTTFNGE
+506 KADPNWEKTTLNGA

-540 RYTSPSYAEGML
+540 RYTCPQYQNGML
-552 DKEEAN
+552 DAEEAN

-587 RDAGFVTSDEPAQK
+587 RDAGFVTSDEPADK

-649 ELVHTGMTKM
+649 ELVHSGMTKM

-712 WNLVYEYS
+712 WNLVYQYQ
-720 QNPAKTALDVTA
+720 QNPAKTSLDITA
-732 LSADQKALR
+732 LSAAQKALR
-741 RDVHKTIAK
+741 REVHKTIAK

-767 VMELMNKLTR
+767 VMELMNKLTK
-777 APLESEQ
+777 ASLESEQ

-811 WKALG
+811 WQALG
-816 NESNIDHAE
+816 NESNIDTAE

-847 KVRGKVTVAADADE
+847 KVRGKVTVPATSSEEEIKATAKADPN
-861 ETVKTVAFADE
+861 VA
-872 NVKKFTDNTQ
+872 KFLDGKE
-882 IVKVIYVPGK
+882 ILKEIYIPLK
-892 LLNVVVK
+892 MLNFVVK
-899 PQ
+899 P

>member
-1 MNHANLQTFRKI
+1 
-13 RPLTIQKSAILR
+13 
-25 YDSHHFCEQTRLTF
+25 
-39 MQQQYNPSQIEP
+39 MQQHYRPDLIEP

-304 PLAELAA
+304 PLADLAA
-311 EKNPQLAEFIRE
+311 EKNPELAEFIRE

-387 AQKYNLP
+387 AQKYDLP

-420 VNSAEFDGLDFDAA
+420 VNSAEFDGLDFDGA

-473 LTLANGETVPAPI
+473 LTLPNGETVPAPI

-540 RYTSPSYAEGML
+540 RYTSPNYAEGML
-552 DKEEAN
+552 DKDEAN